1 MNTYSQLSGRERR
14 FTFVCDNISRDT
26 FEVVRFEG
34 EEALAALYRFELLLF
49 SRNSDISERNLVGKP
64 ARFTL
69 NDGSEGGKE
78 TIYRGLVRELSY
90 QYQAGGWT
98 CYRAVLVPKFWRL
111 DTYYLSE
118 VYLDK
123 TRPEIFKAIMENS
136 GLTGND
142 YELRLR
148 EEQSNYPKQDYVCQ
162 YKESYFNFI
171 ARWADRLGIYWWYED
186 SGANEKIVFSDT
198 RMAHKN
204 QAQVLQYQPLGE
216 QGSEPG
222 LKRRINSLALESRSL
237 PRQVVVMDYNEQRAS
252 NEIQGKAAVDPEG
265 IGEVYLFGN
274 NLKSNAEAEQ
284 LAKLRAEGIRSR
296 GDIYHGSS
304 TATGLRCGEFMEVQ
318 GHPRQGFNRRYLL
331 TGVRHKGSQAGLLMD
346 GLSLPV
352 EGEANQ
358 SADFYLADISAIPA
372 EVQFRPEIK
381 HVWPK
386 IEGALV
392 GFVDAEGSGEYAELN
407 EKGEYKVQVPFDIT
421 HKGAQRGSAWIRMS
435 SQYAGSDYGM
445 HLPLLKGTE
454 VLLSFI
460 NGDPDQPVITGAMP
474 NSISPNVVTNDN
486 QLQSRILTA
495 GGNEIVLHD
504 QAGNQYILM
513 KTPLGNASLRMGA
526 LAGATGGASA
536 PGNIWINTDNG
547 NFGVTTGSG
556 SASPPVSAAAPTN
569 GISLTAYIDDIT
581 LTSSV
586 GNITLNTLNGDINQ
600 NIKGNSNT
608 TVEGSTSKW
617 TTEDSTSYT
626 KGDTSSY
633 FAGSENSV
641 LMGAK
646 NSLYLGLCDNL
657 YVGGYINFYTF
668 KLDMSFMK
676 WEWVKGAHL
685 EAKGFKGAQITA
697 YVKSFGTEVKAT
709 GTAVKKDAVAVE
721 QKDVVVEQKEVA
733 LEQKEVVLEQ
743 KNVNMDDTVT
753 EVRQRSV
760 SMDETSTRLDSGA
773 VEVRNRS
780 VSLDSGTKIL
790 TP

>member
-1 MNTYSQLSGRERR
+1 MNTYSQINGKERR
-14 FTFVCDNISRDT
+14 FSFICDNVARDA

-34 EEALAALYRFELLLF
+34 EEALAALYRFELLLV
-49 SRNSDISERNLVGKP
+49 SRNSDISERELVGKP

-78 TIYRGLVRELSY
+78 TIYRGLVQELSY
-90 QYQAGGWT
+90 QYQTGGWT
-98 CYRAVLVPKFWRL
+98 CYRAVLVPKFWRSE
-111 DTYYLSE
+111 TYYLSE

-123 TRPEIFKAIMENS
+123 SRPEIFKVILENS

-142 YELRLR
+142 YDLRLR
-148 EEQSNYPKQDYVCQ
+148 EEVSNYPKQDYVCQ

-186 SGANEKIVFSDT
+186 TGANEKVVFSDT
-198 RMAHKN
+198 RMAHKD
-204 QAQVLQYQPLGE
+204 QALVLQYQPPGE

-222 LKRRINSLALESRSL
+222 RKRRINTLTLESRSL

-252 NEIQGKAAVDPEG
+252 HEIQGKAAVDPEG
-265 IGEVYLFGN
+265 TGAVYLFGN
-274 NLKSNAEAEQ
+274 NLKTNAEAEQ

-296 GDIYHGSS
+296 GDIYQGSS

-331 TGVRHKGSQAGLLMD
+331 TAVRHQGSQAGLLTD
-346 GLSLPV
+346 GLRLPA
-352 EGEANQ
+352 EGEISH
-358 SADFYLADISAIPA
+358 SADFYLAEISAISA
-372 EVQFRPEIK
+372 DVQFRPEIK

-386 IEGALV
+386 IEGTLI

-407 EKGEYKVQVPFDIT
+407 EKGEYKIQVPFDIT
-421 HKGAQRGSAWIRMS
+421 HKGAQRSSAWIRKS

-445 HLPLLKGTE
+445 HLPLLKGAE

-486 QLQSRILTA
+486 QRQSRILTA
-495 GGNEIVLHD
+495 GGNEIILHD

-513 KTPLGNASLRMGA
+513 NTPLGNASLRMGA
-526 LAGATGGASA
+526 VAGAVAGSSA

-556 SASPPVSAAAPTN
+556 LASPPVSPAAPTD
-569 GISLTAYIDDIT
+569 GISLTAYSDDIT
-581 LTSSV
+581 LTSSQGDIILNAPN
-586 GNITLNTLNGDINQ
+586 GNITQ
-600 NIKGNSNT
+600 NIKGNSTENVNGSITSWIAEDKT
-608 TVEGSTSKW
+608 T
-617 TTEDSTSYT
+617 YT
-626 KGDTSSY
+626 YGDTTSY
-633 FAGSENSV
+633 FAGAENSV
-641 LMGAK
+641 TIGAK
-646 NSLYLGLCDNL
+646 NSLYVGLCDNL

-668 KLDMSFMK
+668 KFDMSIMK

-685 EAKGFKGAQITA
+685 EAKGFKGQQITA
-697 YVKSFGTEVKAT
+697 YFKSLGTEVKAT
-709 GTAVKKDAVAVE
+709 GAAVKKETVAVE
-721 QKDVVVEQKEVA
+721 QKGVEVEKKDVA
-733 LEQKEVVLEQ
+733 LAQNEVVLEQ
-743 KNVNMDDTVT
+743 KEVNVDDTTT

-760 SMDETSTRLDSGA
+760 SMVETSTKLDSGA